1 METLLGASND
11 FWNYLLVLIVYGLV
25 FILIRYPNPR
35 VELNFEVNF
44 RVLFVFWFVAMF
56 VGNYVFHLL
65 GVMSVLP
72 WLNNFIHTF
81 IWIGFCLTYLYSGV
95 YKHNI
100 IEQFFLFAIYS
111 FIIKVAENLI
121 LGTWEKDPFYFLHG
135 KYAYLIVMSIVDGF
149 YPIIS
154 IIVLKICSKFIK
166 GVFVSK

>member
-1 METLLGASND
+1 MEAFLGPTNTL
-11 FWNYLLVLIVYGLV
+11 WNYSLVLLIYLSI
-25 FILIRYPNPR
+25 FLIIRYPNPR
-35 VELNFEVNF
+35 IELNFKVNF
-44 RVLFVFWFVAMF
+44 LVLYIFWSLAMF
-56 VGNYVFHLL
+56 FGNYIFYLL
-65 GVMSVLP
+65 GVMSFLP

-100 IEQFFLFAIYS
+100 IKQFFLFAIYS

-121 LGTWEKDPFYFLHG
+121 LGTWDKDPFYFFYG
-135 KYAYLIVMSIVDGF
+135 KYAYIIIMSLVDGF

-166 GVFVSK
+166 GVFVK